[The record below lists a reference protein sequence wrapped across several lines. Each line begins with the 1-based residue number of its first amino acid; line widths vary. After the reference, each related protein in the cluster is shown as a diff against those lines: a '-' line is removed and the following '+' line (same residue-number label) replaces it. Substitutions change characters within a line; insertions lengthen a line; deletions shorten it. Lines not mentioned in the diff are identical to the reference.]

1 MLRMQ
6 YLARV
11 RPADYCRYPVSGS
24 LQTRHLSTRTRDYVL
39 RALRERTQASSSCA
53 WLRWSLQIHLRAIER
68 HHRIHKRRAGESIV
82 KVHLG
87 PKSYGSFVSKAAV
100 QPAAKAA
107 FACDA
112 MGNLFYKILLSIDYY
127 MKLKRWC
134 HASAGAVVAPFDAI
148 GSPTEQVIPHV
159 VWQNV
164 VPGRFE

>member
-53 WLRWSLQIHLRAIER
+53 WLRWGLQIHLRVIER

-87 PKSYGSFVSKAAV
+87 PKSYGSFVSRPQCSRRRRRRLHVMPWAIY
-100 QPAAKAA
+100 
-107 FACDA
+107 FI
-112 MGNLFYKILLSIDYY
+112 KILLSIDYY

-164 VPGRFE
+164 VPGRFD